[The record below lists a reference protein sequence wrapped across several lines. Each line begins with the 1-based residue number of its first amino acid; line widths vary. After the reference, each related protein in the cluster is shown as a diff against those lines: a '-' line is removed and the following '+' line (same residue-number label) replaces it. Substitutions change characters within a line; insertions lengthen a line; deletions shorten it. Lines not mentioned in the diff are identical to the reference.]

1 MVNEAIF
8 SSKLPQTGRPFSH
21 GFKSGTFVFTSG
33 QVGTNPQTGKVAPD
47 IETQTQ
53 QTLENVEAVLHAA
66 GYSRKDIVKVT
77 VFLTDIRDY
86 HAMNQIYGNFF
97 SKPYPARSCVE
108 AKLAAPE
115 LRVEIEAIA
124 CK

>member
-8 SSKLPQTGRPFSH
+8 SPKLPQTGRPFSH
-21 GFKSGTFVFTSG
+21 GFKSGTILFTSG
-33 QVGTNPQTGKVAPD
+33 QVGTNPQTGQVAPD

-66 GYSRKDIVKVT
+66 GYSRKDVVKVT

-86 HAMNQIYGNFF
+86 HAMNQVYGSFF
-97 SKPYPARSCVE
+97 NQPYPARSCVE
-108 AKLAAPE
+108 AKLADSV

>member
-1 MVNEAIF
+1 MVNEAII
-8 SSKLPQTGRPFSH
+8 SPKLPQTGRPFSH
-21 GFKSGTFVFTSG
+21 GFKSGTFLFTSG
-33 QVGTNPQTGKVAPD
+33 QVGTNPQTGQVAPD

-66 GYSRKDIVKVT
+66 GYSRKDVVKVT

-86 HAMNQIYGNFF
+86 HAMNQVYGSFF
-97 SKPYPARSCVE
+97 NQPYPARSCVE
-108 AKLAAPE
+108 AKLADPV

>member
-8 SSKLPQTGRPFSH
+8 SSKLPQTDRPFSH
-21 GFKSGTFVFTSG
+21 GFKSGAFIFTSG
-33 QVGTNPQTGKVAPD
+33 QVGTNPQTGKIAHN

-66 GYSRKDIVKVT
+66 GYSRKDVVKVT
-77 VFLTDIRDY
+77 VFLADIRDY
-86 HAMNQIYGNFF
+86 QAMNQVYGSFF

-115 LRVEIEAIA
+115 LRVEVEAIA
-124 CK
+124 CR

>member
-21 GFKSGTFVFTSG
+21 GFKSGAFLFTSG
-33 QVGTNPQTGKVAPD
+33 QVGTDPQSGQIAPD
-47 IETQTQ
+47 IETQTK
-53 QTLENVEAVLHAA
+53 QTLENVESVLLAA
-66 GYSRKDIVKVT
+66 GYSRKDVVKVT

-86 HAMNQIYGNFF
+86 HVMNQVYGIFF
-97 SKPYPARSCVE
+97 SEPYPARSCVE
-108 AKLAAPE
+108 AKLADPD

>member
-8 SSKLPQTGRPFSH
+8 SPKLPQTGRPFSH
-21 GFKSGTFVFTSG
+21 GFKSGAFLFTSG
-33 QVGTNPQTGKVAPD
+33 QVGTDPQSGQIASD
-47 IETQTQ
+47 IETQTK
-53 QTLENVEAVLHAA
+53 QTLENVEAVLLAA
-66 GYSRKDIVKVT
+66 GYSRKDVVKVT

-86 HAMNQIYGNFF
+86 HVMNQVYGSFF
-97 SKPYPARSCVE
+97 SEPYPARSCVE
-108 AKLAAPE
+108 AKLADPE

>member
-33 QVGTNPQTGKVAPD
+33 QVGTNPQTGEVALD

-66 GYSRKDIVKVT
+66 GYSRKDVVKVT

-115 LRVEIEAIA
+115 FRVEIEAIA

>member
-8 SSKLPQTGRPFSH
+8 SPKLPQTGRPFSH
-21 GFKSGTFVFTSG
+21 GFKSGPFIFTSG

-47 IETQTQ
+47 IGTQTK

-66 GYSRKDIVKVT
+66 GYSRKDVVKVT

-86 HAMNQIYGNFF
+86 DAMNQVYGSFF
-97 SKPYPARSCVE
+97 SEPYPARSCVE
-108 AKLAAPE
+108 AKLAAQE

>member
-1 MVNEAIF
+1 MVNQAIF
-8 SSKLPQTGRPFSH
+8 SPKLPQTGRPFSP
-21 GFKSGTFVFTSG
+21 GFKSGTFIFTSG

-47 IETQTQ
+47 IEAQTQ

-66 GYSRKDIVKVT
+66 GYSRKDVAKVT

-86 HAMNQIYGNFF
+86 HAMNQVYGSFF
-97 SKPYPARSCVE
+97 SEPYPARSCVE

-115 LRVEIEAIA
+115 FRVEIEVIA